1 MHAAVMSV
9 NKRHGYAKSPFDQ
22 ANLIVQAQSQIMHA
36 YPSKVHRHR
45 IFRLDC
51 LANDNCVFVDRGDPP
66 TGVPEPGNLVLMF
79 VGLAGIG
86 WLHRRK
92 LKASKRV
99 D

>member
-1 MHAAVMSV
+1 MHAAALSV

-51 LANDNCVFVDRGDPP
+51 LANYNCVFVDRGDPP

-86 WLHRRK
+86 WLHQRK

>member
-51 LANDNCVFVDRGDPP
+51 LANYNCVFVDRGDRA
-66 TGVPEPGNLVLMF
+66 GAGKSCFDVRRAGWNRLV
-79 VGLAGIG
+79 
-86 WLHRRK
+86 
-92 LKASKRV
+92 ASTET
-99 D
+99 